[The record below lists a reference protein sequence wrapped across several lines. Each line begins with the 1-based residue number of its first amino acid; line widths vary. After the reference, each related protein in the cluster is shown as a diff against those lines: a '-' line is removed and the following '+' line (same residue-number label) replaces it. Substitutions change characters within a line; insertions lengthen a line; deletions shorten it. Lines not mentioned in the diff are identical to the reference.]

1 MPVIYLFMTGEA
13 MNVETEPVIRWYE
26 KLGEKKYDLAF
37 HQD

>member
-1 MPVIYLFMTGEA
+1 MRGKA

-26 KLGEKKYDLAF
+26 KLGEKYALAF